1 MKEITKCDD
10 VLNMLKDFSSKGI
23 TPTDDDLTVDFNFT
37 VEHGIEGEAY
47 KILPPVG
54 ENYLFIEKLFGNK
67 ESSEDI
73 VHWKNV
79 AKCID
84 LSIRKL
90 IDNLFDDEDS
100 NSIGKLDK
108 SRTLISYY
116 DDFKKIMT
124 GGGVILL
131 IRNGKHVPE
140 YVGGR
145 VNTLMWL
152 LNQYSKIRDYVKH
165 PSSWSQEH
173 LPLKV
178 AKPFGKLI
186 GISVSI
192 DSLLKNVLGR
202 LNMLDLDGSIGKII
216 TPIST
221 SHIDKDYL
229 LHKILMC
236 KNIEDLVDEYESMYE
251 ALDLISRYIN
261 YDSFRFNKEALA
273 NVKGKRTVHTILSLL
288 SKEIQD
294 AYFKKN
300 RMKFKIEDSD
310 FVNKYT
316 KKPIEVEAIQLTKD
330 NQERVHNFVGKSLTF
345 NKYGAVIKTLEGE
358 MSCEFGD
365 YIIKGVKGEFYPCKK
380 EIFEETYN

>member
-1 MKEITKCDD
+1 MKKITKCED

-23 TPTDDDLTVDFNFT
+23 APTDGDLTVDFNFT
-37 VEHGIEGEAY
+37 VEYGIEGKVY
-47 KILPPVG
+47 KILPPEG
-54 ENYLFIEKLFGNK
+54 ENYLFIEKLFGNRENK
-67 ESSEDI
+67 EDI
-73 VHWKNV
+73 EHWTDI

-84 LSIRKL
+84 LSIEKF
-90 IDNLFDDEDS
+90 IDNLFEDEDS
-100 NSIGKLDK
+100 NSLGKLDK
-108 SRTLISYY
+108 SGTLSRYY
-116 DDFKKIMT
+116 EDFKKT
-124 GGGVILL
+124 
-131 IRNGKHVPE
+131 IRFGTYTLVSNGKAPE
-140 YVGGR
+140 YIGNR
-145 VNTLMWL
+145 VNTIMWL

-165 PSSWSQEH
+165 PSSWSQER

-202 LNMLDLDGSIGKII
+202 LHMLDLDGSIGKII

-221 SHIDKDYL
+221 SHINKDYL
-229 LHKILMC
+229 LHKIMMC
-236 KNIEDLVDEYESMYE
+236 KNSDDLVDEYESMYE
-251 ALDLISRYIN
+251 ALDLISRYLN

-300 RMKFKIEDSD
+300 RMKFKVEDSD

-316 KKPIEVEAIQLTKD
+316 KKPIEVEAIQLLKD
-330 NQERVHNFVGKSLTF
+330 NQERVHNFVGKSITF
-345 NKYGAVIKTLEGE
+345 NKYGAVINTLEGE

>member
-1 MKEITKCDD
+1 MRKITKCED

-23 TPTDDDLTVDFNFT
+23 TPTDEDLTVDFNFT
-37 VEHGIEGEAY
+37 VEYGIEGKVY
-47 KILPPVG
+47 KILPPEG
-54 ENYLFIEKLFGNK
+54 ENYLFFEKLFGNG
-67 ESSEDI
+67 ESEDRK
-73 VHWKNV
+73 HWPNI
-79 AKCID
+79 AKCIV
-84 LSIRKL
+84 LSIEKF
-90 IDNLFDDEDS
+90 IDNLFEDEDS
-100 NSIGKLDK
+100 NSLGKLDK
-108 SRTLISYY
+108 SGTLSRYY
-116 DDFKKIMT
+116 EDFKKT
-124 GGGVILL
+124 
-131 IRNGKHVPE
+131 IRFGTYTLVSNGKAPE
-140 YVGGR
+140 YIGNR

-192 DSLLKNVLGR
+192 DSLLKNLLGR
-202 LNMLDLDGSIGKII
+202 LHMLDLNGSIGKII

-221 SHIDKDYL
+221 SHIDRDYL

-236 KNIEDLVDEYESMYE
+236 KNSDDLVDEYESMYE
-251 ALDLISRYIN
+251 ALDLISRYLN

-273 NVKGKRTVHTILSLL
+273 NVKGKRTVHMILSLL

-294 AYFKKN
+294 AYFEKN
-300 RMKFKIEDSD
+300 RMRFKIEDSD

-345 NKYGAVIKTLEGE
+345 NKYGASIKTLEGE